1 MKKNK
6 NKIQFDWLFQFLWI
20 ILTLSLVGCSKNVT
34 GPEST
39 NNTIAT
45 PLSKFSDI
53 QAAVFTPSCALS
65 GCHAGS
71 TVQANLNLTDG
82 NAYNNLIN
90 QQSVLNP
97 SFVRVKP
104 GDSQNSF
111 LIKMLRNSG
120 SGSSLMPP
128 TGALNPAIIDS
139 IEAWINNGALNN

>member
-1 MKKNK
+1 MKSK
-6 NKIQFDWLFQFLWI
+6 FI
-20 ILTLSLVGCSKNVT
+20 IITITITITFSIFVISGCSDKSS
-34 GPEST
+34 PT
-39 NNTIAT
+39 NPSSSNPAS
-45 PLSKFSDI
+45 LSSSKFSDI
-53 QAAVFTPSCALS
+53 QKSVFSTSCALS

-71 TVQANLNLTDG
+71 SVQANLNLTEG
-82 NAYNNLIN
+82 NAYNNLVN
-90 QQSVLNP
+90 RQSVLNP

-120 SGSSLMPP
+120 NGSSLMPP